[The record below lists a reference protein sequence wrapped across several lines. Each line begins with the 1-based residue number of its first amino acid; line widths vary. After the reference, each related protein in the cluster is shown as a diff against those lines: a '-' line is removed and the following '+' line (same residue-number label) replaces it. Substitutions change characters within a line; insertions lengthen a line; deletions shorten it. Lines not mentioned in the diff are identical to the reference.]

1 MKLQNM
7 TVIFIIIMIP
17 IIVVVSYY
25 IGLQINTI
33 TMQKDYTVK
42 LQTAAKDSI
51 QALEINTVEW
61 NSASSNLADSKRR
74 DVLAAIN
81 TFTTSLANSMGIG
94 GAGKGRIQTYIPAIA
109 YTMYDG
115 YYIYSASPMK
125 EQDTRER
132 SSNGDIETNDDGTE
146 KDYGR
151 TQFNQNGDI
160 IYDGSNVS
168 YQYVLK
174 PYSPYSARYVNGNI
188 DITVN
193 YTLDNYIRVYGK
205 VGTSDEDKS
214 VAKEGYLV
222 VCDNN
227 DVGVDNV
234 SNGGISG
241 IKYRGAEIK
250 PETLKEN
257 IYADGNVA
265 EYPYIY
271 DQYDNKLYWDGSNYF
286 SVDKYNKKVYLQ
298 DALPEGDAGFSIT
311 NRFRKISIPVKN
323 KDDEWAVQKVFQIL
337 NPGGEYKFYYE
348 NGSGAFVEF
357 TSVENIDGS
366 DNKKLAGVEVEKDK
380 DFSAINYCV
389 ESYVFT
395 QWVTKNLGN
404 IKVGDMQISTGNSI
418 NSLENITSAEQQ
430 YYGQYNNVGSD
441 QYIFRI
447 SDSNNPDPENDDA
460 YAESVLAQHKK
471 DIIIN
476 TIEKNLSQATAQVKE
491 MNPNYEYRL
500 PQLSYDEWEQAL
512 SNISIIAFMQ
522 GMPIGLKYYNNYAIA
537 TSTLNKEFV
546 DPDELYFAGKDDQY
560 YHQRQCEQATGS
572 DYVGYRSIDYV
583 AKSYEKSDNGTT
595 STKYYYPHA
604 NSTNSELECYYCL
617 VNRSTY
623 KNNGRW
629 KGNLLYK
636 NWSDSY
642 YNALA
647 RERYMQLDE
656 PGTYKPNITIT
667 KTASSGSVEY
677 GGTITYI
684 ITITNNGIVEDK
696 INFLDFW
703 DKNDFGENIEVL
715 TNTLSLDDPVPNT
728 VIYEKNPNG
737 TNKLDQNGNPIAKN
751 GIYVGDIT
759 IKSGETKTLEYKINA
774 KGNLGKDLVNIAA
787 IYSYGN
793 NDVSIT
799 EAKATTRVKKTIN
812 VHKPEVAQNYNIV
825 LLLDHS
831 DSMKVK
837 DLQAVYSGVQTLL
850 GNDYIGGKLFD
861 NANKNNQS
869 NSAISMINFWGRAKV
884 KYTNL
889 KTKQEIEN
897 AIEKDYKTA
906 TIFDNLGG
914 TNYSEALEQ
923 AALEFE
929 KMGNSKKNIL
939 VFFTDGAPTVPS
951 MGDLGAVGYTIHSE
965 KNEYYYWTHPLVGI
979 SKKEKGG
986 LGEKIWL
993 NGDKDF
999 LGKTIYRGIKEIVD
1013 DMKKINTDIYCIN
1026 YGDDNSVY
1034 GLKNIISSYKEEN
1047 QKYYAYARDEEGVK
1061 DAFKSIG
1068 NSILNSDIGD
1078 INYSPATSNKI
1089 KLEKPEEITCI
1100 QVGTKKYIKDTEDYN
1115 SIIKVENGETYL
1127 NLEQI
1132 DLTQTITIIY

>member
-17 IIVVVSYY
+17 IILVVSYY

-33 TMQKDYTVK
+33 AMQKNYTVK

-81 TFTTSLANSMGIG
+81 TFTTSLANGMGIG
-94 GAGKGRIQTYIPAIA
+94 GAGKGRIQTYIPAIV

-115 YYIYSASPMK
+115 YYIYSASLMK
-125 EQDTRER
+125 DQDT
-132 SSNGDIETNDDGTE
+132 DKDGL
-146 KDYGR
+146 
-151 TQFNQNGDI
+151 TQFNA
-160 IYDGSNVS
+160 DGTIKSNETSS
-168 YQYVLK
+168 YQYILK
-174 PYSPYSARYVNGNI
+174 PYSPYSARYASANGSI
-188 DITVN
+188 DVTVN
-193 YTLDNYIRVYGK
+193 YTLDNYIRAYGT
-205 VGTSDEDKS
+205 VNGEYQ
-214 VAKEGYLV
+214 AKEGYLV
-222 VCDNN
+222 VCD
-227 DVGVDNV
+227 DDAGVRVNK
-234 SNGGISG
+234 NGGSISG
-241 IKYRGAEIK
+241 ITYRGADIK

-257 IYADGNVA
+257 VYIVGEEVK

-271 DQYDNKLYWDGSNYF
+271 DQYDNKLYWDGSKYF
-286 SVDKYNKKVYLQ
+286 SVDKNNKKVYLQ
-298 DALPEGDAGFSIT
+298 NALPEGDAGFSIT
-311 NRFRKISIPVKN
+311 NRFRKISIPMYDN
-323 KDDEWAVQKVFQIL
+323 REDEWTVQKVFQIL
-337 NPGGEYKFYYE
+337 NPGGGYKFYYE
-348 NGSGAFVEF
+348 NQSGAFVEF

-395 QWVTKNLGN
+395 KWVTKNLGS
-404 IKVGDMQISTGNSI
+404 ITVGDMQISTGNSI
-418 NSLENITSAEQQ
+418 NSLKNITSAEQQ
-430 YYGQYNNVGSD
+430 YYGQYNNVDDSAK
-441 QYIFRI
+441 IFEI
-447 SDSNNPDPENDDA
+447 SEDNNPDPENDTA

-476 TIEKNLSQATAQVKE
+476 TIEKNLSQATEQAKK

-799 EAKATTRVKKTIN
+799 EAKATTTVKKTIKVAKTEVKQKN
-812 VHKPEVAQNYNIV
+812 VILVV
-825 LLLDHS
+825 DTS
-831 DSMKVK
+831 SSMRTYLRGETGKAFKEKVKKFVK
-837 DLQAVYSGVQTLL
+837 DLHDEGIPVNQIKFNGIAYDNWTV
-850 GNDYIGGKLFD
+850 NDD
-861 NANKNNQS
+861 A
-869 NSAISMINFWGRAKV
+869 FW
-884 KYTNL
+884 
-889 KTKQEIEN
+889 
-897 AIEKDYKTA
+897 
-906 TIFDNLGG
+906 TIWAG
-914 TNYSEALEQ
+914 TNYKSALE
-923 AALEFE
+923 
-929 KMGNSKKNIL
+929 KTNDKIVDGKNNIL
-939 VFFTDGAPTVPS
+939 VFFSDGDPTYP
-951 MGDLGAVGYTIHSE
+951 LGPGFPGYTYNERGTTIFGTDNIAKITWNGVESEISTIKGKGVTIYAIGFTNAQADADEDGKDE
-965 KNEYYYWTHPLVGI
+965 KNANFEGLQKVFVTEPTDKFINAKNQTDLLNAFDDIAKIITKELEIPDKYTAYNNKVEIQYVNEITSITIGDSTYTVEQAKNRGILVIEG
-979 SKKEKGG
+979 EKGYLDLSKLNDENQLG
-986 LGEKIWL
+986 LNIQ
-993 NGDKDF
+993 
-999 LGKTIYRGIKEIVD
+999 
-1013 DMKKINTDIYCIN
+1013 IN
-1026 YGDDNSVY
+1026 Y
-1034 GLKNIISSYKEEN
+1034 
-1047 QKYYAYARDEEGVK
+1047 
-1061 DAFKSIG
+1061 
-1068 NSILNSDIGD
+1068 
-1078 INYSPATSNKI
+1078 
-1089 KLEKPEEITCI
+1089 
-1100 QVGTKKYIKDTEDYN
+1100 
-1115 SIIKVENGETYL
+1115 
-1127 NLEQI
+1127 
-1132 DLTQTITIIY
+1132 